1 MANLPHDEILTGD
14 NFRVQIPG
22 CEKSANDVVSFDCD
36 PIEIEIKD
44 FTQGNANE
52 WRQLGGSM
60 PKYGY
65 ARFVFRVNQ
74 DTQCKDIEQWMTD
87 ARTGK
92 DVRKDITI
100 KLLSRNGSEA
110 RDYNLMACM
119 PCSYNAGTVGV
130 DGESATVELVVKPQY
145 IEIVPGSNNMT

>member
-14 NFRVQIPG
+14 NFTVEIPG
-22 CEKSANDVVSFDCD
+22 CEQSAKDVVSFDCD

-44 FTQGNANE
+44 VTQGNASQ
-52 WRQLGGSM
+52 WRQLGGSI

-74 DTQCKDIEQWMTD
+74 DTQCKDIEAWMNS
-87 ARTGK
+87 ARDGN
-92 DVRKDITI
+92 DVRKDITVN
-100 KLLSRNGSEA
+100 LMSRNGNLA
-110 RDYNLMACM
+110 RTYNLMVCM

>member
-22 CEKSANDVVSFDCD
+22 CETSANNVVSVDCD
-36 PIEIEIKD
+36 PIEIHVKD
-44 FTQGNANE
+44 VTQGGEAE
-52 WRQLGGSM
+52 WRTLVGSI
-60 PKYGY
+60 PNYGY
-65 ARFVFRVNQ
+65 ARFVFRVDQQNQ
-74 DTQCKDIEQWMTD
+74 AADIADWMNQ
-87 ARTGK
+87 ARTGA

-100 KLLSRNGSEA
+100 KLISRNGSDA
-110 RDYNLMACM
+110 RDYNLMVCM

-145 IEIVPGSNNMT
+145 IEIMPGSNNMT